1 MRHSILQWEA
11 AEQDSAASETSI
23 SAISSAVSLASSAR
37 RNAPIRGEDIQYR
50 ITLTFEEA
58 AFGCRKDIS
67 YARIEKC
74 SECGGSGAAKGT
86 SAETCPTCGGTGQV
100 RSSQRTAFGI
110 FQSTHACDNCRG
122 TGKIIKTPC
131 RNCNG
136 KGYVRI
142 TKKLTVTIP
151 AGIDNGEFL
160 RVSGQ
165 GNEGR
170 NGGPAGDL
178 IVAVTVRA
186 HSIFERDGSNIYCDI
201 PITFVEAALGAEID
215 VPTLE
220 EPVKYTIPEGTQTG
234 TSFTVRGAGIVST
247 RTGRKGD
254 LIFRAIVEVPKNL
267 NEKQKQLLRDFA
279 DECGQ
284 RNYTKRQSFF
294 RKFKK

>member
-1 MRHSILQWEA
+1 M
-11 AEQDSAASETSI
+11 
-23 SAISSAVSLASSAR
+23 VR
-37 RNAPIRGEDIQYR
+37 R
-50 ITLTFEEA
+50 
-58 AFGCRKDIS
+58 RK
-67 YARIEKC
+67 
-74 SECGGSGAAKGT
+74 T
-86 SAETCPTCGGTGQV
+86 
-100 RSSQRTAFGI
+100 
-110 FQSTHACDNCRG
+110 
-122 TGKIIKTPC
+122 IK
-131 RNCNG
+131 
-136 KGYVRI
+136 
-142 TKKLTVTIP
+142 VTIP